1 MCSNS
6 GAATAAS
13 LAAAAAGLSPTELG
27 ELVHGVLD
35 QLVGCDLS
43 QLSGEEHQVLL
54 ASLVRA
60 EHRSSAAT
68 LHSVAAFDA
77 ADVASTTRHRTTKR
91 WLEHRTRLAP
101 GTAAHVTRTAR
112 ALRDHLP
119 DTATALGDGRISPQ
133 HASAITGVLAKVGV
147 DHATTAEPILLGLA
161 RRHEPSVV
169 RRATAQIHA
178 LVDPDAA
185 EKALHDAYERRGL
198 TLSVVGE
205 HGYLDGIF
213 DVESAEL
220 LRTALQPLMARGG
233 DADTRSIG
241 QIRADALLDLAKR
254 QLDSAT
260 LPELGGERP
269 HICVVID
276 EAALQQ
282 RAGAVTLP
290 WTGVAVPAD
299 VVRRWSCH
307 AQLTPVLASLLPP
320 QTTVATSQATTQA
333 AGQATTQVGG
343 QVGASAAAPRTP
355 ATGSGG
361 SSRPAVVLGGGWLPL
376 DVGRASRLVTTGQ
389 TKALRVRDGGCVH
402 PGCTRTSAYCD
413 AHHVQHWADGGHT
426 ALNNLVLLCRH
437 HHRTLHTGLWSLTPD
452 TGQPGRFW
460 ASTAGWIKPTQ
471 TAADRSPPI
480 ILEPA

>member
-1 MCSNS
+1 MCSNN
-6 GAATAAS
+6 GAATGAAS
-13 LAAAAAGLSPTELG
+13 GSATPAPAAPTAAALAAASARLSPTELG
-27 ELVHGVLD
+27 DLLHGVLD
-35 QLVGCDLS
+35 QLIGSDLS
-43 QLSGEEHQVLL
+43 PLSGEEHQALL

-77 ADVASTTRHRTTKR
+77 ADVASTTRHLTTKR

-101 GTAAHVTRTAR
+101 GTAAHVTRNAR

-119 DTATALGDGRISPQ
+119 DTSTALGEGRISAQ
-133 HASAITGVLAKVGV
+133 HASAITSVIAKVGV

-161 RRHEPSVV
+161 RQHEPSVV

-185 EKALHDAYERRGL
+185 EKALHNAYERRGL
-198 TLSVVGE
+198 TLSVVGD

-254 QLDSAT
+254 QLDSGA

-269 HICVVID
+269 HVSVVID
-276 EAALQQ
+276 EAALQG
-282 RAGAVTLP
+282 RVGAVTLP

-307 AQLTPVLASLLPP
+307 ALLTPVLASLLPP
-320 QTTVATSQATTQA
+320 QNTVAT
-333 AGQATTQVGG
+333 GQVGG
-343 QVGASAAAPRTP
+343 GAAVPRTP

-361 SSRPAVVLGGGWLPL
+361 SSRSAVVLGGGWLPL

-389 TKALRVRDGGCVH
+389 VKALRVRDGGCVH

-426 ALNNLVLLCRH
+426 ALNNMVLLCRH
-437 HHRTLHTGLWSLTPD
+437 HHRTLHAGLWSLAPD

-460 ASTAGWIKPTQ
+460 ASTAGWVKPAQ

-480 ILEPA
+480 IFEPA

>member
-1 MCSNS
+1 M
-6 GAATAAS
+6 ATGPAGPAPAVATVAS
-13 LAAAAAGLSPTELG
+13 LAAASARLSPTELG
-27 ELVHGVLD
+27 DLLHGVLD
-35 QLVGCDLS
+35 QLIGCDLS
-43 QLSGEEHQVLL
+43 ALSSEEHQALL

-68 LHSVAAFDA
+68 LHAVAAFDA
-77 ADVASTTRHRTTKR
+77 ADVASTTRHRSTKR

-101 GTAAHVTRTAR
+101 GTAAHLTRNAR

-119 DTATALGDGRISPQ
+119 DTATALGEGRISPQ
-133 HASAITGVLAKVGV
+133 HASAITSVLAKVGV
-147 DHATTAEPILLGLA
+147 GHAGTAEPILLGLA
-161 RRHEPSVV
+161 RQHEPSVV

-185 EKALHDAYERRGL
+185 EKALHNAYERRGL

-205 HGYLDGIF
+205 HGYLDGVF

-233 DADTRSIG
+233 EADTRSIG

-269 HICVVID
+269 HLSVVID

-282 RAGAVTLP
+282 RVGAVTLP
-290 WTGVAVPAD
+290 WTGVAVPAE
-299 VVRRWSCH
+299 VARRWGCH

-320 QTTVATSQATTQA
+320 QSTVTAGQASGQA
-333 AGQATTQVGG
+333 AGSTPAPATPAPGTPSTRS
-343 QVGASAAAPRTP
+343 GAS
-355 ATGSGG
+355 
-361 SSRPAVVLGGGWLPL
+361 SRSAVVLGGGWLPL

-413 AHHVQHWADGGHT
+413 AHHVKHWADGGDT
-426 ALNNLVLLCRH
+426 ALTNMVLLCRH
-437 HHRTLHTGLWSLTPD
+437 HHRTLHTGLWSLAPD

-480 ILEPA
+480 IVEPA